1 MNAHFIQVDAENIKA
16 QIADLLAVYPELAE
30 DDQLFL
36 DTLEGSTGLFEIL
49 SKLVAERCEA
59 ESMVNAIKERVS
71 DLAARRARFERRS
84 EAMKKLA
91 KGLMDAAH
99 QPKITLPEATLSV
112 LKPRT
117 SVNVIDADQ
126 LPQGFFSI
134 VRQPDKKAIGEALLA
149 GEQIPGAELALGDE
163 GLMIKVK

>member
-1 MNAHFIQVDAENIKA
+1 MSYITVDAELVKR
-16 QIADLLAVYPELAE
+16 QIFELRSQFPELDE
-30 DDQLFL
+30 DESFALDVYEGQTDLFR
-36 DTLEGSTGLFEIL
+36 IL
-49 SKLVAERCEA
+49 SKIVAERS
-59 ESMVNAIKERVS
+59 ESETMVSAIKERVS
-71 DLAARRARFERRS
+71 DLNTRSDRFKRRS
-84 EAMKKLA
+84 DFMKKLA

>member
-1 MNAHFIQVDAENIKA
+1 MNERFVFIDAEAVKA
-16 QIADLLAVYPELAE
+16 QIADLLAAFPELSE
-30 DDQLFL
+30 DPDFALDVWEGETDLFR
-36 DTLEGSTGLFEIL
+36 IL
-49 SKLVAERCEA
+49 SKIVAERS
-59 ESMVNAIKERVS
+59 ESETMVSAIKERVS
-71 DLAARRARFERRS
+71 DLNARSDRFKRRS
-84 EAMKKLA
+84 DFMKKLA

-117 SVNVIDADQ
+117 SVNVTDADQ

>member
-1 MNAHFIQVDAENIKA
+1 MTTYIALDAHTVRA
-16 QIADLLAVYPELAE
+16 QIADLLVAFPELSE
-30 DDQLFL
+30 DPDLAL
-36 DTLEGSTGLFEIL
+36 DTWEGETDLFRIL
-49 SKLVAERCEA
+49 SKIVAERSEA
-59 ESMVNAIKERVS
+59 ESMVSAIKERVS
-71 DLAARRARFERRS
+71 DLNTRSDRFKRRS
-84 EAMKKLA
+84 DFMKKLA
-91 KGLMDAAH
+91 KGLMDASH

-112 LKPRT
+112 VKPRT
-117 SVNVIDADQ
+117 SVNVIDAEQ